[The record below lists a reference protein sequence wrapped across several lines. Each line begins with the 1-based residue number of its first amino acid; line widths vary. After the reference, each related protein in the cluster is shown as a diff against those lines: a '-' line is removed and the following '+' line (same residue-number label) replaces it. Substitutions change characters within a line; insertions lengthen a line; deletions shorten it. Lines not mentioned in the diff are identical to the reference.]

1 MKRVRYGSLAFFLP
15 CLCMVLQLSSMLAA
29 EQVPLKRVVELAL
42 SHATAAAAADA
53 AQERA
58 LSSYHE
64 VRDQYLP
71 SLTAGSGLG
80 KSWGYPLS
88 LEGSAPSIVNTTAQS
103 ALFNPALREFVHA
116 AKTEWQAS
124 EVQSKDQREQV
135 LQDAVLSYAELS
147 KWEALM
153 SHLTDAYARSLKMEE
168 KVNQRVREGIDS
180 PLARTQARLSTARV
194 YLRVSQAQG
203 SIDVLRQR
211 LSQMTGLPAASIET
225 LPDSIPA
232 LPQIQQ
238 SDDLIKKAL
247 GSSPTIQ
254 VASLHTTALEFRAR
268 GEHRSMWP
276 TFDFAAQYALLST
289 YNNYQDFFQK
299 GSFQRHNATI
309 GVAVRFPFFSPSQ
322 RARASGADAELL
334 RARKDAEGARNRVS
348 EQTLTLQR
356 SVEQLAAAREVA
368 DLEYQVS
375 QSNLDAVAV
384 RVDSGTATLHD
395 EDDAQNQAN
404 DRYNALQ
411 DANFDLQRAR
421 IALLRATGDLA
432 GWLGMSK

>member
-1 MKRVRYGSLAFFLP
+1 MKSARCGIRLFILS
-15 CLCMVLQLSSMLAA
+15 CLCVVVPSSATLSA
-29 EQVPLKRVVELAL
+29 EAVPLKRIVELAL
-42 SHATAAAAADA
+42 GHATAAAAADA
-53 AQERA
+53 SQQHA
-58 LSSYHE
+58 LASYREIH
-64 VRDQYLP
+64 DQYLP
-71 SLTAGSGLG
+71 TLTVGSGLG
-80 KSWGYPLS
+80 ATWGYPLS

-103 ALFNPALREFVHA
+103 AVLNPALREFVRA

-124 EVQSKDQREQV
+124 EIQTKDQRNQV

-153 SHLTDAYARSLKMEE
+153 SHLTEAYARSLKMEE
-168 KVNQRVREGIDS
+168 KVNQRIQEGIDS

-194 YLRVSQAQG
+194 YLRISQAQG

-225 LPDSIPA
+225 IPDSIPA
-232 LPQIQQ
+232 LPEIQQ
-238 SDDLIKKAL
+238 NDSLVNKAL
-247 GSSPTIQ
+247 QSSPAIQ
-254 VASLHTTALEFRAR
+254 VASLHSTALAFRAR

-289 YNNYQDFFQK
+289 YNHYQDFFQK

-309 GVAVRFPFFSPSQ
+309 GVVIRFPFFNPTQ
-322 RARASGADAELL
+322 RARAQGADAEVV

-375 QSNLDAVAV
+375 KSNLDAVEV

-395 EDDAQNQAN
+395 EDDAESQAN

-421 IALLRATGDLA
+421 IGLLRATGDLT
-432 GWLGMSK
+432 GWLGISN